1 MSFIGKP
8 TNYLPFGAVKI
19 NKFPKGVP
27 CTSNAE
33 FCQPTIQDDNI
44 AFQFEVSESEELLTN
59 GDFTDGSSS
68 WNPIGWSVSGVLSST
83 DTNKH
88 ACHVSTVSPN
98 GIYQLGL
105 ITPGDLYKVTITIS
119 GFTTGTLAV
128 GTGTGIVQTL
138 VARFLRGNG
147 TKVFFF
153 NASSL
158 GPDFNIIST
167 SDFDG
172 CVESVSLIKIS
183 VISDYTIQIHDND
196 TLALI
201 DTVPNGNI
209 RQSQNIITVDFNW
222 ADDVTVS
229 NGCRMIRIF
238 DNTNIFEDNFSTDQG
253 WTLGA
258 QTLITGG
265 GMTYASTGT
274 VNGAKIGGI
283 FMPGESYEIT
293 YDVTMTGTGT
303 SQVSAGK
310 TLGTVRT
317 VNGTYVEELTAT
329 FFDNLSFKFTGAG
342 GSTVTIDNIFIMKTN
357 GLDGQS
363 ECYDLQDSHDCS
375 LLLKWSNNESWGS
388 FDYSLPSTG
397 TAFVQLL
404 RIIAKFRGAKYP
416 STKNIGEN
424 SAGAKNLDYTSL
436 RKVVILDVHRAPD
449 YIHDGIAA
457 MFMQDTRL
465 IEDISYIMI
474 DDYEP
479 SAPNDSR
486 VLWKDMMT
494 SRTELEETT
503 QPNQINRT

>member
-19 NKFPKGVP
+19 NKFPKAVP

-59 GDFTDGSSS
+59 GDFADGGFS
-68 WNPIGWSVSGVLSST
+68 WNPIGWSVVGVLEFS
-83 DTNKH
+83 DANKH
-88 ACHVSTVSPN
+88 ACYIPGINPN
-98 GIYQLGL
+98 GMFQSGL
-105 ITPGDLYKVTITIS
+105 ITVGDFYKVTITIS
-119 GFTTGTLAV
+119 NRTTGTLAV
-128 GTGTGIVQTL
+128 GVGTGILQFQ
-138 VARFLRGNG
+138 ANFIQGNG
-147 TKVFFF
+147 TKIFFF
-153 NASSL
+153 IATS
-158 GPDFNIIST
+158 GPDFNFAVT

-201 DTVPNGNI
+201 DTVPTANI
-209 RQSQNIITVDFNW
+209 RQERNIITVDFNW

-238 DNTNIFEDNFSTDQG
+238 NTVNSFEDDFSTDQG
-253 WTLGA
+253 WTLGT

-265 GMTYASTGT
+265 GMTYTSTGANNT
-274 VNGAKIGGI
+274 SLIGGI

-303 SQVSAGK
+303 SQMSAGR
-310 TLGTVRT
+310 TLGIVRT
-317 VNGTYVEELTAT
+317 VNGTYVEELTVAFSDKLT
-329 FFDNLSFKFTGAG
+329 FLFTGGA
-342 GSTVTIDNIFIMKTN
+342 GSTVTIDNIFITKTN
-357 GLDGQS
+357 NLDGQS

-404 RIIAKFRGAKYP
+404 RIIAKFRGTKYP

-424 SAGAKNLDYTSL
+424 SAGLKSMDYSSL

-465 IEDISYIMI
+465 IEDVSYIMI

-494 SRTELEETT
+494 SRTELEQTT

>member
-19 NKFPKGVP
+19 NKFPKAVP

-88 ACHVSTVSPN
+88 ACLVSASSPN
-98 GIYQLGL
+98 GIYQPGL
-105 ITPGDLYKVTITIS
+105 ITLGDFYKITITTS
-119 GFTTGTLAV
+119 GRTTGTLAV
-128 GTGTGIVQTL
+128 GTGTGILLFQ
-138 VARFLRGNG
+138 ANFIQGNG
-147 TKVFFF
+147 TEVLFFF
-153 NASSL
+153 GTNKT
-158 GPDFNIIST
+158 DFTIIST

-183 VISDYTIQIHDND
+183 VIADYTIQIHDAD

-201 DTVPNGNI
+201 DTVPTANI

-238 DNTNIFEDNFSTDQG
+238 NDVNSFEDDFSTDQG
-253 WTLGA
+253 WTLGD

-265 GMTYASTGT
+265 GMNYTSTGAN
-274 VNGAKIGGI
+274 NGAKIGGI
-283 FMPGESYEIT
+283 FIPGESYEIT
-293 YDVTMTGTGT
+293 YDVFMTGTGT
-303 SQVSAGK
+303 SQVNAGK

-317 VNGTYVEELTAT
+317 VPGTYVEELTAAFLDT
-329 FFDNLSFKFTGAG
+329 LGFKFTGAG
-342 GSTVTIDNIFIMKTN
+342 GSTVTIDNIFITKTN
-357 GLDGQS
+357 NLDGQS

-397 TAFVQLL
+397 TAFLHKL
-404 RIIAKFRGAKYP
+404 RVIAKFRGTKYP

-424 SAGAKNLDYTSL
+424 SAGVKSIDYTSL

-465 IEDISYIMI
+465 IEDVSYIMI

-479 SAPNDSR
+479 SSPNDSR